1 MSQNY
6 ENNFKKRISVEEVE
20 EGLSLTPKFDEDGL
34 IPCITTDNNTGEVL
48 MVGYMN
54 AESLTKTIE
63 NGEAYYFSRSQ
74 QKIWHKGS
82 VSGLTQKIVEMKID
96 DDQDSIWISVDVSGS
111 GASCHVGYKSCFY
124 RSIPLGKIKNS
135 EAIELKFEEKEK
147 KFDPEKVYKGQPNPT
162 KI

>member
-82 VSGLTQKIVEMKID
+82 VSGLTQKIVAMKID

-124 RSIPLGKIKNS
+124 RSIPIKSKVDDN
-135 EAIELKFEEKEK
+135 IELIMDDEEKL
-147 KFDPEKVYKGQPNPT
+147 FDPEEVYKGLPNPT
-162 KI
+162 KL

>member
-20 EGLSLTPKFDEDGL
+20 EGLSLTPKFNEDGL

-82 VSGLTQKIVEMKID
+82 VSGLTQKIVKMKID

-124 RSIPLGKIKNS
+124 RSIPIKSKVDDN
-135 EAIELKFEEKEK
+135 IELIMDDEEKL
-147 KFDPEKVYKGQPNPT
+147 FDPEEVYQGLPNPT
-162 KI
+162 KL

>member
-1 MSQNY
+1 MSKNY

-20 EGLSLTPKFDEDGL
+20 EGLSLTPKFDENGL

-82 VSGLTQKIVEMKID
+82 VSGLKQKIIDMKID

-124 RSIPLGKIKNS
+124 RSIPLKSKVDDNL
-135 EAIELKFEEKEK
+135 ELIMEDGEKL
-147 KFDPEKVYKGQPNPT
+147 FDPEEVYKGLPNPT
-162 KI
+162 KL

>member
-54 AESLTKTIE
+54 AESLIKTIE

-74 QKIWHKGS
+74 KKIWHKGS
-82 VSGLTQKIVEMKID
+82 VSGLTQKIVKMKID

-124 RSIPLGKIKNS
+124 RSIPIKSKVDDN
-135 EAIELKFEEKEK
+135 IELIMDDEEKL
-147 KFDPEKVYKGQPNPT
+147 FDPEEVYKGLPNPT
-162 KI
+162 KL

>member
-1 MSQNY
+1 MSKNY

-20 EGLSLTPKFDEDGL
+20 EGLSLTPKFDENGL

-124 RSIPLGKIKNS
+124 RSIPLGKIENS
-135 EAIELKFEEKEK
+135 KEIKLEFKEKEK

-162 KI
+162 KL

>member
-1 MSQNY
+1 LSKNY

-20 EGLSLTPKFDEDGL
+20 EGLSLTPKFDENGL

-82 VSGLTQKIVEMKID
+82 VSGLKQKIIDMKID

-124 RSIPLGKIKNS
+124 RSIPLKSKVDDN
-135 EAIELKFEEKEK
+135 IELIMDDEEKL
-147 KFDPEKVYKGQPNPT
+147 FDPEEVYRGLPNPT
-162 KI
+162 KL

>member
-124 RSIPLGKIKNS
+124 RSIPIKSKVDDN
-135 EAIELKFEEKEK
+135 IELIMDDEEKL
-147 KFDPEKVYKGQPNPT
+147 FDPEEVYKGLPNTT
-162 KI
+162 KL

>member
-124 RSIPLGKIKNS
+124 RSIPINS
-135 EAIELKFEEKEK
+135 KVDDNIELIMDDEEKL
-147 KFDPEKVYKGQPNPT
+147 FDPEEVYKGLPNPT
-162 KI
+162 KL

>member
-1 MSQNY
+1 MSQNF

-124 RSIPLGKIKNS
+124 RSIPIKSKVDDN
-135 EAIELKFEEKEK
+135 IELIKDDEEKL
-147 KFDPEKVYKGQPNPT
+147 FDPEEVYKGLPNPT
-162 KI
+162 KL

>member
-82 VSGLTQKIVEMKID
+82 VSGLTQKIIKMKID

-124 RSIPLGKIKNS
+124 RSIPIKSKVDDN
-135 EAIELKFEEKEK
+135 IELIMDDEEKL
-147 KFDPEKVYKGQPNPT
+147 FDPEEVYKGLPNPT
-162 KI
+162 KL